1 MKKNPKF
8 YIWGRATHVGQCYE
22 GLCATTIASFIE
34 QLMKEKGA
42 VPVELCDLKPEY
54 NVQTPS
60 DAYVSFEYEQNGE
73 SASENGCQEEAYEN
87 MLEETAEQACK
98 KMLDMLNTRREE
110 YCRLCN
116 IKYVPYSYDVK
127 IIKKD
132 DSMTLGEVREWFRL
146 SAIKDPAIIVF

>member
-87 MLEETAEQACK
+87 MLEETAAQACK

-127 IIKKD
+127 IIKR
-132 DSMTLGEVREWFRL
+132 MTV
-146 SAIKDPAIIVF
+146 

>member
-1 MKKNPKF
+1 
-8 YIWGRATHVGQCYE
+8 
-22 GLCATTIASFIE
+22 
-34 QLMKEKGA
+34 
-42 VPVELCDLKPEY
+42 
-54 NVQTPS
+54 
-60 DAYVSFEYEQNGE
+60 
-73 SASENGCQEEAYEN
+73 
-87 MLEETAEQACK
+87 MLEETAAQACK

-132 DSMTLGEVREWFRL
+132 DGMTLGEVREWFRL

>member
-60 DAYVSFEYEQNGE
+60 DAYVSL
-73 SASENGCQEEAYEN
+73 N
-87 MLEETAEQACK
+87 MNRTVRAHQKMAVRK
-98 KMLDMLNTRREE
+98 KLMRICLKKLRHRRAKR
-110 YCRLCN
+110 CWICL
-116 IKYVPYSYDVK
+116 
-127 IIKKD
+127 
-132 DSMTLGEVREWFRL
+132 TQGVR
-146 SAIKDPAIIVF
+146 SIADCVI

>member
-60 DAYVSFEYEQNGE
+60 DAYASFEYEQNGE

-87 MLEETAEQACK
+87 MLEETAAQACK

-132 DSMTLGEVREWFRL
+132 GGMTLGEVREWFRL

>member
-22 GLCATTIASFIE
+22 GLCAVTIAAFIE
-34 QLMKEKGA
+34 QLMSKKGA

-60 DAYVSFEYEQNGE
+60 DAYVAFEYEESGE
-73 SASENGCQEEAYEN
+73 SASENDSNGEAYEKL
-87 MLEETAEQACK
+87 LEETAAQACK
-98 KMLDMLNTRREE
+98 RMMDMLNSRREE

-132 DSMTLGEVREWFRL
+132 DGMTLEEVREWFRL
-146 SAIKDPAIIVF
+146 SEIKNPAIVVF